1 MESSLPSMQSKPANN
16 KCRTC
21 TKAKVSRHSLYQH
34 ISPDR
39 ELSKTYGELLSCL
52 LRSNLSL
59 EEETFM
65 PQRLCIKC
73 ANLLKDIYVFILKA
87 EKLHGIYL
95 NQARS
100 LKIIIKNEDFLE
112 ELPID
117 LPLAPETGADI
128 KTEPPE
134 IIVGIGT
141 EPQLSKCLS
150 SFDGL
155 TEETKQEQLT
165 ENVKKEINQND
176 GYILNDPNLRGDHE
190 EDAKGSNG
198 LEEQT
203 QGDLYKVKKIYINI
217 YQDSNKE
224 IKDNRAAFQQ
234 HVTLRCEL
242 CDKIYKNSKTL
253 AAYKFLTHMNDEEKL
268 RCALCG
274 FKTSRIA
281 CLKIHMTTVHG
292 PKYPERSFKPKNERI
307 RNFGCH
313 LCSKKYC
320 RKEDL

>member
-1 MESSLPSMQSKPANN
+1 MLDE
-16 KCRTC
+16 
-21 TKAKVSRHSLYQH
+21 YQVTR
-34 ISPDR
+34 D
-39 ELSKTYGELLSCL
+39 C
-52 LRSNLSL
+52 
-59 EEETFM
+59 
-65 PQRLCIKC
+65 
-73 ANLLKDIYVFILKA
+73 
-87 EKLHGIYL
+87 
-95 NQARS
+95 
-100 LKIIIKNEDFLE
+100 LE

-117 LPLAPETGADI
+117 VALVPETGADF

-165 ENVKKEINQND
+165 ENVKKEI
-176 GYILNDPNLRGDHE
+176 
-190 EDAKGSNG
+190 KSSNG

-203 QGDLYKVKKIYINI
+203 QGDLYK
-217 YQDSNKE
+217 DSNKE

-234 HVTLRCEL
+234 HVALRCEL

-253 AAYKFLTHMNDEEKL
+253 AAHKFLSHINDEEKL
-268 RCALCG
+268 CCALCG

-320 RKEDL
+320 RKEDLQKHVKKKHFVDLKTQKQE